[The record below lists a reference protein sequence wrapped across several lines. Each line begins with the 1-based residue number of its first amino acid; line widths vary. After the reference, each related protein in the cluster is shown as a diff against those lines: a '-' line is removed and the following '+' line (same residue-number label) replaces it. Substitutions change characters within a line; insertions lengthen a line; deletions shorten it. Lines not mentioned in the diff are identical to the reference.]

1 MAERHA
7 QQFIEALH
15 QLENQGDLEKMISMF
30 SDQAELQ
37 NPTDDRPHRGRK
49 GAESFWEA
57 YRHSFEEIHSDF
69 RTVSESDGS
78 VMLEWTSRGRLP
90 DGSPIEYDGVSV
102 VEYEDEQIR
111 RFRAYFDPSHLGEQ
125 VKSSME

>member
-15 QLENQGDLEKMISMF
+15 QLETEGDLERMISMF

-37 NPTDDRPHRGRK
+37 NPTDDRPHRCRK
-49 GAESFWEA
+49 GAEAFWEA
-57 YRHSFEEIHSDF
+57 YRHSFQEIHSDF

-78 VMLEWTSRGRLP
+78 VMLEWTSRGRLS
-90 DGSPIEYDGVSV
+90 DGSPIEYGGVSV
-102 VEYEDEQIR
+102 VEYEEEQIR
-111 RFRAYFDPSHLGEQ
+111 RFRAYFDPSNLGEQ
-125 VKSSME
+125 VRSSMR